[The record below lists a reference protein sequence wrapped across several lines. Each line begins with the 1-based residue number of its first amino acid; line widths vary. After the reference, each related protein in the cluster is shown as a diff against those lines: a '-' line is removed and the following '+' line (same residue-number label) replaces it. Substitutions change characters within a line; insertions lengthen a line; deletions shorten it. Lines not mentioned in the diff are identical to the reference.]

1 MGHHHTLITY
11 LDTNV
16 YNRPFDDQTQL
27 RISLETLAFISLL
40 QMTETNQITLVTS
53 TVLVLENDYNPF
65 FARQQWV
72 KYCLNYAKHHQ
83 IVNDN
88 IRQRAKQLESHALKS
103 KDALHLACAEAA
115 ACDYFLT
122 CDDRLIK
129 RYKGALQVKNPVDF
143 VLELTRNNDES

>member
-1 MGHHHTLITY
+1 MIHRHTLIY

-27 RISLETLAFISLL
+27 RISLETLAFISIL
-40 QMTETNQITLVTS
+40 QMIETNQITLVTS

-65 FARQQWV
+65 PVRQQWV
-72 KYCLNYAKHHQ
+72 NYCLNYTKHHQ
-83 IVNDN
+83 TVNDN
-88 IRQRAKQLESHALKS
+88 IRHRAKQLESKALKS
-103 KDALHLACAEAA
+103 RDALHLACAEVA

-122 CDDRLIK
+122 CDDLLIK
-129 RYKGALQVKNPVDF
+129 RYKGTLQVNSPVDF